1 MSTESLRSRMFRVKS
16 VDQILAETG
25 EGVQLKRSMG
35 LIALTMFSVGSIIGT
50 GIFVILGPAVPLAG
64 PAVVLSFVVAG
75 VACTF
80 SALSYAEMAGTIPIS
95 GSSYSYAYATL
106 GEIIAWVCG
115 WCLMME
121 YGVSVSAVAVGWG
134 EYVNELLGLVGVHLP
149 DSLAQSSEHGGVFNV
164 PAVVV
169 VVLAMLLLLRGASES
184 AKVNTILVF
193 TKILVLLFFCIVAFT
208 AFNAANF
215 TPFMPFGF
223 SGMSLAAGMVF
234 FSFIGFD
241 TASTAGEEAKNP
253 KRDLPRAILLSLTIV
268 TVLYV
273 LVAVAALGARPYTNF
288 SGAKGEAVL
297 AQIMQQVTGAGWPA
311 ALLSAAAIISIFS
324 VVLAVIY
331 GQTRILFA
339 MGRDGLLP
347 RVFTKVSPRTQTPIP
362 NTLIVCA
369 VIVVLAAFFPLDTLS
384 EATSIGTLTAFGLV
398 NVGVIVLR
406 RTRPDLPRRFRTPLF
421 PVTPIFGVASC
432 LFLFASL
439 RPITWLI
446 FGCWMTIGLVIYFT
460 YSIKRSR
467 MDPWRISR
475 DESAHRTVSG
485 R

>member
-1 MSTESLRSRMFRVKS
+1 MSNPSLRSRMFRVKS
-16 VDQILAETG
+16 VDQMLAETG
-25 EGVQLKRSMG
+25 AGVQLKRSMG
-35 LIALTMFSVGSIIGT
+35 LLALTMFSVGSIIGT

-64 PAVVLSFVVAG
+64 PAVVVSFVIAG

-106 GEIIAWVCG
+106 GEIVAWVCG

-134 EYVNELLGLVGVHLP
+134 EYVNELLGLVGVQLP
-149 DSLAQSSEHGGVFNV
+149 ASLSQSTEHGGVFNI

-184 AKVNTILVF
+184 AKVNTILVI
-193 TKILVLLFFCIVAFT
+193 TKIVVLLFFCAVAFT
-208 AFNAANF
+208 AFNAADF

-273 LVAVAALGARPYTNF
+273 LVAVAALGARPYTDF

-297 AQIMQQVTGAGWPA
+297 AQIMEQVTGAGWPA

-347 RVFTKVSPRTQTPIP
+347 RVFTKVSPRTQTPVP
-362 NTLIVCA
+362 NTLIVSG
-369 VIVVLAAFFPLDTLS
+369 VIIVLAAFFPLDTLS

-421 PVTPIFGVASC
+421 PVTPILGVASC
-432 LFLFASL
+432 LFLFLSL
-439 RPITWLI
+439 RHITWLI
-446 FGCWMTIGLVIYFT
+446 FGCWMVIGLVIYFT
-460 YSIKRSR
+460 YSIKRSKL
-467 MDPWRISR
+467 DPWGSPR
-475 DESAHRTVSG
+475 DTAVGVSHK